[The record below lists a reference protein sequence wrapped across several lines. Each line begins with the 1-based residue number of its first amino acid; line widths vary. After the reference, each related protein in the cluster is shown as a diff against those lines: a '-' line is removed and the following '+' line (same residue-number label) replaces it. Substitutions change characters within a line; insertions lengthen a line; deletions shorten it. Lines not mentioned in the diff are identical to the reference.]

1 MDAIRL
7 TTKLPVNS
15 RFPKHNNA
23 LFVWELTPPVSI
35 QCEKVYGMRQWALT
49 ILCWKTE
56 LFFLIVKLLSRPSNA
71 AKAFK
76 RRKGKELGTFLYFLL
91 KKRILSGFFLN
102 HYQNLLQTHR
112 AYSIP
117 IKLYRA
123 SPALDCQ
130 RGPSVLIY
138 RPRKHSTIM
147 VINNNRIQYMTTWM
161 MEPLRIHLHCFV
173 LQSSC
178 L

>member
-1 MDAIRL
+1 MPCLLRVNATCQCLMWQGLWHEAMSSNHLVLKDRNFLPYNSAFIKTLKCSQGIKEREK
-7 TTKLPVNS
+7 KLWKV
-15 RFPKHNNA
+15 FI
-23 LFVWELTPPVSI
+23 LFVKKKKKNSFI
-35 QCEKVYGMRQWALT
+35 
-49 ILCWKTE
+49 
-56 LFFLIVKLLSRPSNA
+56 FF
-71 AKAFK
+71 
-76 RRKGKELGTFLYFLL
+76 
-91 KKRILSGFFLN
+91 N

-112 AYSIP
+112 PYSIP

-130 RGPSVLIY
+130 WGPSVLIY

>member
-1 MDAIRL
+1 MHDNTL
-7 TTKLPVNS
+7 L
-15 RFPKHNNA
+15 
-23 LFVWELTPPVSI
+23 VWELIPPVRI
-35 QCEKVYGMRQWALT
+35 PCAKDCGMRQWALA
-49 ILCWKTE
+49 ILCWKQNFSSLQFSFYQRPLKCSQGIKEKGKKKTWKVFG
-56 LFFLIVKLLSRPSNA
+56 LFVKTFFLFS
-71 AKAFK
+71 F
-76 RRKGKELGTFLYFLL
+76 Y
-91 KKRILSGFFLN
+91 

-112 AYSIP
+112 PYSIP